1 MTRFQS
7 GKPYTGPQNL
17 LFTLWAEG
25 KKDELA
31 RVFVPLEDRRGGF
44 VEVEELA
51 MHRGGS
57 RSGAAVQEDHGHA
70 VHVARLL
77 VVHAE
82 RGIEVEHAA
91 RERLDRR
98 EKWQELA
105 AACVFVHGEEAF
117 EYEESLAKNLY
128 TMRRCNMR

>member
-7 GKPYTGPQNL
+7 GKPHTGPQNL

-51 MHRGGS
+51 MHTGLC
-57 RSGAAVQEDHGHA
+57 VKT
-70 VHVARLL
+70 
-77 VVHAE
+77 
-82 RGIEVEHAA
+82 I
-91 RERLDRR
+91 RR
-98 EKWQELA
+98 EISDGNLIAHRIRGRVIVKVSDVLA
-105 AACVFVHGEEAF
+105 WLSA
-117 EYEESLAKNLY
+117 
-128 TMRRCNMR
+128 RREV